1 MKFKFIA
8 GQCKGS
14 TRGSLPLNSGSN
26 PDPAIQLIMNMI
38 ENTIRIIAVDYDGT
52 LNKLE
57 YGKGEDP
64 DFDLINKL
72 NAEQLAGA
80 KLILWTCREG
90 SDLEEA
96 VNNCNKWGIHFDA
109 INDNI
114 EEAKL
119 AWNNNTRKVGATI
132 FIDDRAITSEQYL
145 EI

>member
-1 MKFKFIA
+1 
-8 GQCKGS
+8 
-14 TRGSLPLNSGSN
+14 
-26 PDPAIQLIMNMI
+26 MNMI
-38 ENTIRIIAVDYDGT
+38 ENTIKIIAVDYDGT

-72 NAEQLAGA
+72 NAEQSEGA

-96 VNNCNKWGIHFDA
+96 VNNCSRWGIHFDA

-119 AWNNNTRKVGATI
+119 AWNKNTRKVGATI

-145 EI
+145 KM

>member
-1 MKFKFIA
+1 
-8 GQCKGS
+8 
-14 TRGSLPLNSGSN
+14 
-26 PDPAIQLIMNMI
+26 MI
-38 ENTIRIIAVDYDGT
+38 ENTIKIIAVDYDGT

-72 NAEQLAGA
+72 NAEQSEGA

-90 SDLEEA
+90 SDL
-96 VNNCNKWGIHFDA
+96 
-109 INDNI
+109 

-145 EI
+145 KM